1 MVPHFLKVCIILMCC
16 FCLIGA
22 ASGHLAEK
30 TGIGEILLLLLA
42 TLMTLA
48 MTGLYAGSET
58 ALVSVDKSFIN
69 KSLADGDERAKIVKT
84 LTRSHNRML
93 GMTLVGTN
101 IMHVATSE
109 LGLILV
115 VSILSYSEVTAK
127 LLQHWHI
134 KPVLVATVITTSL
147 ILVFAEILPKT
158 IFRAQANNLAL
169 RYAYYLRISDII
181 FRPIVSVVTHLP
193 RLLTQYVGQ
202 SQKNVNVRRDELR
215 LVATIGEQSGTIGRG
230 QRRMIHSAL
239 DFQRQ
244 RVEEIMVP
252 LVEMVAVEKGTSTDD
267 LLKISSESGYSRIPV
282 YDERFFNII
291 GVVNILD
298 AIYAKSQSLAN
309 VHSGDRSTDSR
320 RVVDELMNTN
330 LQFVPESKPIHA
342 LLQDLKSGPHTM
354 AFVVD
359 EYGGIVGLVTVE
371 DLVEEIVGEL
381 TDERDSDHQ
390 IRQISPNTIECDGR
404 TEVDRLNEVF
414 GLEIPTGDY
423 ETIAGYLLDLEKTLP
438 TIGAQVE
445 TAFLF
450 LTVANADVRTIRQIR
465 IRKKSG
471 QIQKQ

>member
-1 MVPHFLKVCIILMCC
+1 
-16 FCLIGA
+16 
-22 ASGHLAEK
+22 
-30 TGIGEILLLLLA
+30 
-42 TLMTLA
+42 
-48 MTGLYAGSET
+48 
-58 ALVSVDKSFIN
+58 
-69 KSLADGDERAKIVKT
+69 
-84 LTRSHNRML
+84 
-93 GMTLVGTN
+93 
-101 IMHVATSE
+101 
-109 LGLILV
+109 
-115 VSILSYSEVTAK
+115 
-127 LLQHWHI
+127 
-134 KPVLVATVITTSL
+134 
-147 ILVFAEILPKT
+147 
-158 IFRAQANNLAL
+158 
-169 RYAYYLRISDII
+169 
-181 FRPIVSVVTHLP
+181 
-193 RLLTQYVGQ
+193 
-202 SQKNVNVRRDELR
+202 
-215 LVATIGEQSGTIGRG
+215 
-230 QRRMIHSAL
+230 
-239 DFQRQ
+239 
-244 RVEEIMVP
+244 
-252 LVEMVAVEKGTSTDD
+252 MVAVEKGTSTDD

-309 VHSGDRSTDSR
+309 DNSGDRSTDSR

-404 TEVDRLNEVF
+404 TEGDRLNEVF